1 MNETPEDFMKRMASY
16 CVMRKM
22 SKEGT
27 LGYITDLRTKLID
40 AEKRQTVKLN
50 DTCGK
55 IRELDWFI
63 AELS

>member
-22 SKEGT
+22 SRAGT

-55 IRELDWFI
+55 IRELDAFI
-63 AELS
+63 AERS